1 MAAVERQG
9 ALVVVLGVDVCLGCA
24 APSHPA
30 EGVQQQR
37 GAQSLAHGVGVHGEA
52 LQVGAA
58 ARDTRERVSQGWLAG
73 VHAQDA
79 VRRGVEGFAQRAL
92 VEAPEVVEGR
102 GVDPE
107 DVVVASPTPAT
118 DPDVGSGDGMTQR
131 TAEQRQGAQGR
142 EAAGQERVLLGNGE
156 GGGHDP
162 AVALG
167 AQPSDDL
174 RDGGAVE
181 MLVDERRHRCSG
193 GVGAPWPDPDG
204 AAAGDRQI
212 PHRRRSFE
220 ATPTGSD
227 ATERRQMVGRVA
239 PGCSRRPT
247 LAGVSLL
254 LITHERCLDHVAGR
268 EHPERPDRLRAAWA
282 GIEALHLDSDL
293 VRREAQPAAADAVLR
308 VHSSEHVANLESVD
322 RAGGGRLDPDT
333 RMNDKTLEAARLAAG
348 AGLQAIAALDAGEVD
363 TAFCAVRPPGHHATP
378 TQSMGFCFLN
388 NVAVTAAALAERGEK
403 VLILDYD
410 AHHGNGTQDIFYDD
424 PRVLFVSL
432 HQMPLYPGTGHLE
445 ERGSGDGVG
454 STVNVPMPPEA
465 TGEHYRRAWDEVIA
479 PVVDAF
485 EPTWLL
491 ISAGFDGHR
500 ADPLTQLG
508 LTSADLADLTLA
520 ALEVVPAG
528 RRVVFLEGGYDLEAI
543 RDSTHSVLG
552 ALVGE
557 RIHLESP
564 TSGGPGAD
572 AVAAAAR
579 VHAVD

>member
-1 MAAVERQG
+1 M
-9 ALVVVLGVDVCLGCA
+9 
-24 APSHPA
+24 
-30 EGVQQQR
+30 
-37 GAQSLAHGVGVHGEA
+37 
-52 LQVGAA
+52 
-58 ARDTRERVSQGWLAG
+58 
-73 VHAQDA
+73 
-79 VRRGVEGFAQRAL
+79 
-92 VEAPEVVEGR
+92 
-102 GVDPE
+102 
-107 DVVVASPTPAT
+107 
-118 DPDVGSGDGMTQR
+118 
-131 TAEQRQGAQGR
+131 
-142 EAAGQERVLLGNGE
+142 
-156 GGGHDP
+156 
-162 AVALG
+162 
-167 AQPSDDL
+167 
-174 RDGGAVE
+174 
-181 MLVDERRHRCSG
+181 
-193 GVGAPWPDPDG
+193 
-204 AAAGDRQI
+204 
-212 PHRRRSFE
+212 
-220 ATPTGSD
+220 
-227 ATERRQMVGRVA
+227 
-239 PGCSRRPT
+239 
-247 LAGVSLL
+247 SLL
-254 LITHERCLDHVAGR
+254 LITHEACLDHEGGR

-293 VRREAQPAAADAVLR
+293 IHREAEPVDTDAVLR
-308 VHSSEHVANLESVD
+308 VHAADHVTNLEAVD

-333 RMNDKTLEAARLAAG
+333 AMNDKTLRAARLAAG

-378 TQSMGFCFLN
+378 VQAMGFCFLN
-388 NVAVTAAALAERGEK
+388 NVAVAAAALADRGER
-403 VLILDYD
+403 VLVLDYD

-445 ERGSGDGVG
+445 ERGTGAGVG
-454 STVNVPMPPEA
+454 TTVNVPMPPHA
-465 TGEHYRRAWDEVIA
+465 TGDHYRRAWDEVIA

-508 LTSADLADLTLA
+508 LTSADLADLTTA

-528 RRVVFLEGGYDLEAI
+528 RRIVFLEGGYDLEAI

-557 RIHLESP
+557 RIHLETP

>member
-1 MAAVERQG
+1 M
-9 ALVVVLGVDVCLGCA
+9 
-24 APSHPA
+24 
-30 EGVQQQR
+30 
-37 GAQSLAHGVGVHGEA
+37 
-52 LQVGAA
+52 
-58 ARDTRERVSQGWLAG
+58 
-73 VHAQDA
+73 
-79 VRRGVEGFAQRAL
+79 
-92 VEAPEVVEGR
+92 
-102 GVDPE
+102 
-107 DVVVASPTPAT
+107 
-118 DPDVGSGDGMTQR
+118 
-131 TAEQRQGAQGR
+131 
-142 EAAGQERVLLGNGE
+142 
-156 GGGHDP
+156 
-162 AVALG
+162 
-167 AQPSDDL
+167 
-174 RDGGAVE
+174 
-181 MLVDERRHRCSG
+181 
-193 GVGAPWPDPDG
+193 
-204 AAAGDRQI
+204 
-212 PHRRRSFE
+212 
-220 ATPTGSD
+220 
-227 ATERRQMVGRVA
+227 
-239 PGCSRRPT
+239 
-247 LAGVSLL
+247 SLL

-282 GIEALHLDSDL
+282 GIEALHLSTDL
-293 VRREAQPAAADAVLR
+293 VRREAQPVDAEAVLR

-333 RMNDKTLEAARLAAG
+333 RMSDKTLEAARLAAG
-348 AGLQAIAALDAGEVD
+348 AGLQAIEALDAGEVD

-388 NVAVTAAALAERGEK
+388 NVAVTAAALADRGEK

-454 STVNVPMPPEA
+454 TTVNVPMPPEA

-528 RRVVFLEGGYDLEAI
+528 RRVVFLEGGYDLGAI